1 MSLITKDLLS
11 RITSHR
17 KVNLSKG
24 LGAPQI
30 LNESFNINKEYDI
43 FLSHS
48 YLDKEEI
55 ASLKIYLEDFGFS
68 VYVDWIDDFQL
79 NRNSVTKETAERI
92 RYRMQNCKSL
102 VYAFS
107 RNSSLSKWMPWELG
121 YFDGIKG
128 RVAVLPISDYE
139 SDSFNGTEYL
149 GIYPYITQNNIANTD
164 NIKLWIRES
173 LNKYVMMDYWLKGT
187 DPILRT

>member
-11 RITSHR
+11 RVTRHR
-17 KVNLSKG
+17 EVNFSKG

-30 LNESFNINKEYDI
+30 LNESFNIDKEYDI

-55 ASLKIYLEDFGFS
+55 ASLKIYLEDFGFT
-68 VYVDWIDDFQL
+68 VYVDWIDDYQL
-79 NRNSVTKETAERI
+79 NHNSVTKETAERI

-128 RVAVLPISDYE
+128 RVAVLPISDNE